1 MSKKFSL
8 LALSA
13 LLAAC
18 GSEYTPPP
26 VEPETP
32 PPEPPAVLEPSL
44 KYFNVCAQ
52 PRTGS
57 PDGFL
62 PYPDKQGTLADEKR
76 FLRLYHEENYLWYRE
91 LPKLDEAAYSSAID
105 YFNALKTPAVTSSG
119 APKDR
124 FHFTYPT
131 AQWDAMQ
138 KGANVG
144 YGMYWFRNADGKV
157 PRTWI
162 LTYVVPGSP
171 AALAGMQRGDQLL
184 EVDGVSFVTASGA
197 DEVAKLNAALAPPKA
212 GEQHT
217 LRVLRGLQTLD
228 FALVSAALNVNPV
241 LQTQVLDTP
250 GGKVGYLVF
259 NSHNLVAEK
268 PLIEAFTQ
276 FRDAQVK
283 ELVLDMRYNGGG
295 YLSIASELA
304 YMIAGPAATTGKVFE
319 QTLANDRLPKPAAFN
334 FPTRSVGY
342 SGAPRNQP
350 LPYLALPR
358 VVVLAG
364 PGTCSASESVVNGLR
379 GIDVQV
385 DLIGGQTCGKPYA
398 FTPLP
403 NCGTTYFSIQYQGV
417 NHKGWGDYS
426 EGFAPTCAASDDF
439 GHALGDKEEGRLATA
454 LDFIA
459 SGTCRPSAGP
469 VASARMRSGS
479 RLPDMVP
486 ARPEVT
492 ELKILR

>member
-1 MSKKFSL
+1 MSKKL
-8 LALSA
+8 PILVLSA
-13 LLAAC
+13 MLAAC

-26 VEPETP
+26 VVPEPP
-32 PPEPPAVLEPSL
+32 PPEPPPVTAESSL
-44 KYFNVCAQ
+44 KYFNLCVT

-76 FLRLYHEENYLWYRE
+76 FMRLYHEENYLWYRE
-91 LPKLDEAAYSSAID
+91 LPVLDEASYSSTID
-105 YFNALKTPAVTSSG
+105 YFNALKTTAVTASG
-119 APKDR
+119 APRDR

-138 KGANVG
+138 KGANIG
-144 YGMYWFRNADGKV
+144 YGMYWARNADGKT
-157 PRTWI
+157 PRTWR
-162 LTYVVPGSP
+162 LTYVIPGTP

-184 EVDGVSFVTASGA
+184 EVDGIDFVNASSS
-197 DEVAKLNAALAPPKA
+197 DDVARLNAAVTPIQA

-217 LRVLRGLQTLD
+217 LRVLRGSQTLD

-250 GGKVGYLVF
+250 NGKVGYLVF

-268 PLIEAFTQ
+268 ALIQAFTQ

-304 YMIAGPAATTGKVFE
+304 YMIAGPAATQGKIFE
-319 QTLANDRLPKPAAFN
+319 HTLANDKLPPLAPIPFQSM
-334 FPTRSVGY
+334 SVGHA
-342 SGAPRNQP
+342 GAPRNLP
-350 LPYLALPR
+350 LPYLTLPR

-379 GIDVQV
+379 GIDLKV
-385 DLIGGQTCGKPYA
+385 DLVGGQTCGKPYA

-417 NHKGWGDYS
+417 NQKGWGDYS
-426 EGFAPTCAASDDF
+426 DGFAPTCPAADDF
-439 GHALGDKEEGRLATA
+439 SHALGDRSEGRLATA
-454 LDFIA
+454 MEYIA
-459 SGTCRPSAGP
+459 SGSCRAP
-469 VASARMRSGS
+469 VASARARSAAPAQE
-479 RLPDMVP
+479 LVP
-486 ARPEVT
+486 VRPEVT

>member
-1 MSKKFSL
+1 MFKKFPL

-13 LLAAC
+13 ILAAC
-18 GSEYTPPP
+18 GGDHTPPP
-26 VEPETP
+26 VVPDPP
-32 PPEPPAVLEPSL
+32 PPEPPPVAEPSL
-44 KYFNVCAQ
+44 KYFNKCEH

-62 PYPDKQGTLADEKR
+62 PYPDTQGTLADEKK

-91 LPKLDEAAYSSAID
+91 LPKLDEAGYPSAIA
-105 YFNALKTPAVTSSG
+105 YFDALKTSAVTASG

-124 FHFTYPT
+124 FHFTYPS
-131 AQWDAMQ
+131 AQWDAQQ
-138 KGANVG
+138 KGANIG
-144 YGMYWFRNADGKV
+144 YGMYWSRNADGKA
-157 PRTWI
+157 PRTWR
-162 LTYVVPGSP
+162 LSYVVPGTP
-171 AALAGMQRGDQLL
+171 AALAGMQRGDQLI
-184 EVDGVSFVTASGA
+184 EVDGIDFVNANSTEA
-197 DEVAKLNAALAPPKA
+197 VAKLNAGVTPTMA
-212 GEQHT
+212 GEQHV
-217 LRVLRGLQTLD
+217 LRVLRGAQTLD
-228 FALVSAALNVNPV
+228 FTLTSSALNVNPI
-241 LQTQVLDTP
+241 LQSQVLDTP

-268 PLIEAFTQ
+268 ALMDAFAQ
-276 FRDAQVK
+276 FREAQVK

-304 YMIAGPAATTGKVFE
+304 YMIAGPAVTEGKVFE
-319 QTLANDRLPKPAAFN
+319 HMQANDKLPPSTPFMFQSKSAGHA
-334 FPTRSVGY
+334 
-342 SGAPRNQP
+342 GAPRNQP

-379 GIDVQV
+379 GIDFKV

-426 EGFAPTCAASDDF
+426 DGFAPTCAAPDDF
-439 GHALGDKEEGRLATA
+439 GHALGDKAEGRLATA

-459 SGTCRPSAGP
+459 TGTCRAPA
-469 VASARMRSGS
+469 ASARMRSAAPAQE
-479 RLPDMVP
+479 LVP
-486 ARPEVT
+486 VRPEVT